1 MAGKI
6 TPSTRKET
14 FKAWGLVITG
24 VPLIIG
30 QRVVETVARSARDI
44 YAERQGISG
53 VPEMSGRLAL
63 HAVAPMPEQDLPNLP
78 PEVIN
83 LDAYRQAEEQPT
95 PPTPIAA

>member
-1 MAGKI
+1 MSGKI

-30 QRVVETVARSARDI
+30 QNVVEATLRSARDI
-44 YAERQGISG
+44 YANRQR
-53 VPEMSGRLAL
+53 VPEMSGRVAL
-63 HAVAPMPEQDLPNLP
+63 HAVAPMPEPNLPNLP